1 MLAEHIDKIEHA
13 GACALIGGV
22 IGTLLILLGAPVFAA
37 ILSAIYAGEVGA
49 ITKEWSDQIYKETSG
64 GEGWSWMDFAADQ
77 VGIAIAAV
85 WPYLMTLG

>member
-1 MLAEHIDKIEHA
+1 MLAEHIDKVEHA
-13 GACALIGGV
+13 GACAIIGGV

-37 ILSAIYAGEVGA
+37 ILSAIWSGEVA
-49 ITKEWSDQIYKETSG
+49 AVTKEWCDQARKEDNG
-64 GEGWSWMDFAADQ
+64 GEGWSWTDFAADQ